1 MESDSESPSE
11 RNEFRER
18 GMKLA
23 GGYLAFVAAL
33 LVAAIAKSNDY
44 RLAWVVISLL
54 AVSLT
59 SLVALILIDFVV
71 PVRQGRPTNA
81 MRGLACGLGFSPSLA
96 AIAVL
101 VGHFSVIAAALFV
114 LLTLYCRRR
123 RKTEPFW
130 PVLDGA
136 SDPPR
141 APLVRMR

>member
-1 MESDSESPSE
+1 MESDLESPTE
-11 RNEFRER
+11 RNEIRER

-23 GGYLAFVAAL
+23 GGYLAFVAVL
-33 LVAAIAKSNDY
+33 LVAAVAKSSDY

-54 AVSLT
+54 AVSLP

-81 MRGLACGLGFSPSLA
+81 MRGLAFGLGFSPSLA

-114 LLTLYCRRR
+114 LLTLYWSL
-123 RKTEPFW
+123 TIFA
-130 PVLDGA
+130 VAIDGT
-136 SDPPR
+136 SDQK
-141 APLVRMR
+141 AEV

>member
-1 MESDSESPSE
+1 MRTTCVGKSDIESY
-11 RNEFRER
+11 ER

-33 LVAAIAKSNDY
+33 LVAAVAKSNDY

-54 AVSLT
+54 ALSLP

-71 PVRQGRPTNA
+71 PVRQVRPINA
-81 MRGLACGLGFSPSLA
+81 MRGLAVGLGFSPSLA

-114 LLTLYCRRR
+114 LLTLYWSL
-123 RKTEPFW
+123 TIFA
-130 PVLDGA
+130 VAIGGT
-136 SDPPR
+136 SDAKSESDIQR
-141 APLVRMR
+141 DH

>member
-1 MESDSESPSE
+1 MRVAGMESELESPSE
-11 RNEFRER
+11 SKEIHER

-33 LVAAIAKSNDY
+33 LVAAVAKSNDY

-54 AVSLT
+54 ALSLP

-71 PVRQGRPTNA
+71 PVRQDKPTNT
-81 MRGLACGLGFSPSLA
+81 MRAFAFGLGFSPSLA

-114 LLTLYCRRR
+114 LLTLYWSL
-123 RKTEPFW
+123 TIFA
-130 PVLDGA
+130 VVIDGT
-136 SDPPR
+136 SDPKFE
-141 APLVRMR
+141 V